1 MMIRT
6 WKRLE
11 TQDAPKIKPRVACEK
26 LRGGISYQSDDAN
39 RLNTIDLTRADAHA
53 FLSVEG
59 QILLPWQVFALQQ
72 CHCLQKAFLDR

>member
-1 MMIRT
+1 
-6 WKRLE
+6 
-11 TQDAPKIKPRVACEK
+11 
-26 LRGGISYQSDDAN
+26 
-39 RLNTIDLTRADAHA
+39 LTRADAHA